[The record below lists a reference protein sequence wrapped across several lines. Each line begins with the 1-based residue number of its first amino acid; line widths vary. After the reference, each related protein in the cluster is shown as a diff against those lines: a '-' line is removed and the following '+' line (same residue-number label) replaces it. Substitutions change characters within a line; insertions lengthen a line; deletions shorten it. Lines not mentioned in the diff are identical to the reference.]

1 MKLYLS
7 VNILLLSLFS
17 LSQVPSGSGM
27 VFNGVSDYYTVNDNS
42 SIDLSGS
49 FTIEAWIN
57 PCDTSGLRSIATKL
71 WCTGGQYSFYF
82 CVNNGKLRWNWDPDG
97 FCSSSVYNLYESVMP
112 IIRNNVW
119 QHVAVV
125 HTPVSI
131 TLYYNGLPVAGT
143 LVNGSYSGI
152 LSNSNEPLRIGA
164 YRWNSGS
171 LGGFFN
177 GRMDELRIWDS
188 ALTPS
193 QVSSRFNS
201 PLLGTETGL
210 QLYHNFESV
219 SGANI
224 TNSCLSTGLINN
236 GSNVV
241 GAALV
246 MLNNASYPI
255 KFNLGND
262 TTLCQPNT
270 LPLSIPNSYSSFT
283 WSDGFL
289 SRNRTIGNSGTY
301 IGIGYKDFCFAKDTI
316 SISIINCDT
325 SIDTVI
331 PPARI
336 DTCVEKFVMPNVF
349 SPNGDN
355 INDVLRPV
363 SYDCFN
369 LIEFLVYNR
378 WGQLVFKSREKIE
391 WDGNT
396 LNNSTVTDGTYFW
409 VVSHQNESGHKV
421 SESGFVS
428 VFN

>member
-1 MKLYLS
+1 MIYKLAI
-7 VNILLLSLFS
+7 ILTLFFS
-17 LSQVPSGSGM
+17 KLGLSQLPDSGIL
-27 VFNGVSDYYTVNDNS
+27 FNGTSYYYEVVDNS
-42 SIDLSGS
+42 SIDLGPNA
-49 FTIEAWIN
+49 TIEMWIN
-57 PCDTSGLRSIATKL
+57 PCDTVNKVLLSKHWCSGGNGS
-71 WCTGGQYSFYF
+71 YF
-82 CVNNGKLRWNWDPDG
+82 LQILNGRLRWGWVTNGGCTAPN
-97 FCSSSVYNLYESVMP
+97 VYLSTLPVV
-112 IIRNNVW
+112 RNNIW
-119 QHVAVV
+119 QHISVV
-125 HTPVSI
+125 HTSTSV
-131 TLYYNGLPVAGT
+131 TLYYNGHPILGS
-143 LVNGSYSGI
+143 LSMGSYSGVFF
-152 LSNSNEPLRIGA
+152 NSTIPLRVGSYRWLSGGIGA
-164 YRWNSGS
+164 HY
-171 LGGFFN
+171 N
-177 GRMDELRIWDS
+177 GRMDELRIWSTARTS
-188 ALTPS
+188 AQILANY
-193 QVSSRFNS
+193 NS
-201 PLLGTETGL
+201 TLIGNETGL
-210 QLYHNFESV
+210 QLYHNMENVRGGTIF
-219 SGANI
+219 
-224 TNSCLSTGLINN
+224 NSATSTGATNN
-236 GSNVV
+236 GRGVSWSPQTIH
-241 GAALV
+241 
-246 MLNNASYPI
+246 NNASYPAA
-255 KFNLGND
+255 FDLGND

-331 PPARI
+331 PPVRV
-336 DTCVEKFVMPNVF
+336 DTCIEKFVMPNVF